1 MSARK
6 YDTNGW
12 FTVRNNPI
20 SRVGVF
26 PYYGRDIG
34 APEPDRIYRVLR
46 PAEELGKQET
56 LDSFRLLPLV
66 DDHTWLGDP
75 ESGGT
80 PAEDKGVHGILGE
93 EVSFDGRVMRGPLKI
108 FSKALDNR
116 LKNGK
121 KELSCAYRCR
131 YEFTAGEFEGEA
143 YDAIQRDLRGNH
155 IALVDKG
162 RMGAD
167 VRVLDHG
174 TFAFDA
180 MDVELGMDPE
190 LQAALDEAGTTL
202 AQVSD
207 AAPDTALFDKI
218 KMALQAALA
227 AIEKATGVVPKEEAA
242 SEAEEKPAEDHATMT
257 PEEQKE
263 LDDAKAT
270 ADAATAAATE
280 AKAALDAAL
289 AEVAALKRAADEAPP
304 ALDAATVMREMGARD
319 ELANNLKPHV
329 GAFDHAGMTLAE
341 VAKYGVGKL
350 ELEAADGQ
358 ETAVLKAYLKAAP
371 DPTKTVPGH
380 GADAAPV
387 AGGGLIARK
396 LKSAA

>member
-20 SRVGVF
+20 SRVGIF
-26 PYYGRDIG
+26 PYYGRDCG
-34 APEPDRIYRVLR
+34 GPEPDRIYRVLR
-46 PAEELGKQET
+46 PAEELGKAET

-75 ESGGT
+75 EMGGT

-93 EVSFDGRVMRGPLKI
+93 EITFDGRIMRGPLKI

-131 YEFTAGEFEGEA
+131 YEFTAGVFEGEA

-167 VRVLDHG
+167 VKVLDHG
-174 TFAFDA
+174 FYAFDA
-180 MDVELGMDPE
+180 MDVETGMDPE
-190 LQAALDEAGTTL
+190 LQAALDQAGETL
-202 AQVSD
+202 ALVSD
-207 AAPDTALFDKI
+207 AAPDTGLFDKI
-218 KMALQAALA
+218 KTALQAALA
-227 AIEKATGVVPKEEAA
+227 AIEKATGAVPKEEAA
-242 SEAEEKPAEDHATMT
+242 PEPEDEPAEDAATMT

-263 LDDAKAT
+263 LDDAKAA
-270 ADAATAAATE
+270 ADAAQAANAET
-280 AKAALDAAL
+280 KAALDTAM
-289 AEVAALKRAADEAPP
+289 AEIAALKEAQTAPTV
-304 ALDAATVMREMGARD
+304 DAASIMREVGARD
-319 ELANNLKPHV
+319 ELANHLKPHV
-329 GAFDHAGMTLAE
+329 GAFDHAVMTLAE

-371 DPTKTVPGH
+371 DPTKVVSGH
-380 GADAAPV
+380 GADSATV
-387 AGGGLIARK
+387 KTGGLIAGK